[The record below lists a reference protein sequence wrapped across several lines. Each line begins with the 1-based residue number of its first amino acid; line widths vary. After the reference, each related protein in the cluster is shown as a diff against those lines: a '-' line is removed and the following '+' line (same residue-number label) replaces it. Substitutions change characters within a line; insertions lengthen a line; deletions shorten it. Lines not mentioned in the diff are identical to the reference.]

1 MACLPPGIDWGAKDV
16 EFVCKYSYGWERILM
31 VPDPTN
37 VPDWKE
43 PTTRWYPAIF
53 IKRHN
58 RAVPHDEYKFRWFE
72 CTDGIIYDSES
83 SILQPSM
90 LRSFTQSRKFCEEIA
105 EVDLTAEQIIFSI
118 LVGEVRMPFYMLPDH
133 PDHQNPLFK
142 EIFGAAIQQ
151 VAKILMD
158 FDLSHPVVA
167 NFAEHFKSVKA
178 AERRRRVPDWMRTI
192 GLTPTP
198 ELEAVI
204 SPPLTSLLGHSL
216 LSHIPL
222 SERQERVL
230 INFEYFLD
238 SYDRRPSYMPAACK
252 YSRMEDG
259 KTVNLNEST
268 WFKAVS
274 KRGEAFRYIGL
285 KRIWGIQ
292 NEEAVW
298 TSAGIRAW
306 MGLKTEWE
314 QMKTKGVRTY
324 GEMAQPRRHF
334 VKERLTKNGDCQTRL
349 ISGPQNGSSVH
360 TIAVWSSFLPAH
372 PGV

>member
-1 MACLPPGIDWGAKDV
+1 
-16 EFVCKYSYGWERILM
+16 
-31 VPDPTN
+31 
-37 VPDWKE
+37 
-43 PTTRWYPAIF
+43 
-53 IKRHN
+53 
-58 RAVPHDEYKFRWFE
+58 
-72 CTDGIIYDSES
+72 
-83 SILQPSM
+83 M
-90 LRSFTQSRKFCEEIA
+90 LRWFTQSRKFCEEIA

-133 PDHQNPLFK
+133 PNHQNPLFK

-204 SPPLTSLLGHSL
+204 SPPLTSLPGHSL

-230 INFEYFLD
+230 INFEYL
-238 SYDRRPSYMPAACK
+238 
-252 YSRMEDG
+252 ME

-285 KRIWGIQ
+285 GNGLCVAWPEPYKLTVNKPYACLRIPVQCWPGTGT
-292 NEEAVW
+292 A
-298 TSAGIRAW
+298 TFLFTRFSSG
-306 MGLKTEWE
+306 
-314 QMKTKGVRTY
+314 
-324 GEMAQPRRHF
+324 MAQDRALPL
-334 VKERLTKNGDCQTRL
+334 VGPTSIMKEWADAQPPN
-349 ISGPQNGSSVH
+349 SSANPDFRV
-360 TIAVWSSFLPAH
+360 AVLWH
-372 PGV
+372 PIT